1 MIRKIVLV
9 LSIIV
14 PFNTMS
20 LSNANHFGTQE
31 ESLFDNICK
40 RQTLTEG
47 FFGMS
52 DNLAGSGI
60 EVGFAV
66 TNVYQQNV
74 RGGISTHRRAGRNS
88 GSYDLEVLAD
98 LDKLLG
104 LENGGLYIHAEGGW
118 TDTEGIDGVAVG
130 SAFGINSD
138 AKGNRSLDIIE
149 CFYEGSMFEN
159 SLNLMMGKIDFTWVF
174 DGSEFADC
182 ECTQFMNDAF
192 VNNPTIPFPAYSLA
206 VVLSYEPDESWYVMG
221 GAADAQADGRETG
234 FRTTFYGEDYFL
246 YMLEAGVK
254 PELESSDGTLHG
266 TYRIGLWNDPQPKA
280 NSDSVKNYRDDV
292 GFYLSCDQM
301 LAKEN
306 NQAQDSQGL
315 GAFVRYGYAD
325 SKKND
330 ITNFWSVGFQYQG
343 LMDSRDDDILGAGY
357 ARGTFSNCAS
367 ATYPEDYESAMEL
380 YYNTQLTP
388 WLNIS
393 PSVQYIT
400 NPGGSNMISDA
411 VVVGLRA
418 QMLF

>member
-1 MIRKIVLV
+1 MIRKIFLNVIVL
-9 LSIIV
+9 LSTMNIV
-14 PFNTMS
+14 YADHLYTYEEN
-20 LSNANHFGTQE
+20 LFG
-31 ESLFDNICK
+31 NICK

-47 FFGMS
+47 LFGIT
-52 DNLAGSGI
+52 DPLDDSGI
-60 EVGFAV
+60 EIGFAV
-66 TNVYQQNV
+66 TNLYQQNV
-74 RGGISTHRRAGRNS
+74 HGGISTHRRAGRNS

-104 LENGGLYIHAEGGW
+104 LENSSLYIHAEGGW
-118 TDTEGIDGVAVG
+118 TDTVGIDGVAAG
-130 SAFGINSD
+130 SAFGINAD

-149 CFYEGSMFEN
+149 CFYEGTIFDDAF
-159 SLNLMMGKIDFTWVF
+159 NLMAGKIDLTGVF
-174 DGSEFADC
+174 DGSTYADC
-182 ECTQFMNDAF
+182 ECTQFMNAALVD
-192 VNNPTIPFPAYSLA
+192 NPTIPFAAYSLA
-206 VVLSYEPDESWYVMG
+206 VVLSYEPGESWYIMG

-234 FRTTFYGEDYFL
+234 FRTAFHKEDYFL
-246 YMLEAGVK
+246 YMLETGLK
-254 PELESSDGTLHG
+254 PGLESPKGTLHG

-306 NQAQDSQGL
+306 NQAEDNQGL

-330 ITNFWSVGFQYQG
+330 INNFWSVGFQYQG
-343 LMDSRDDDILGAGY
+343 LMEGRDEDVFGAGY
-357 ARGTFSNCAS
+357 ACGIFSNSAS
-367 ATYPEDYESAMEL
+367 ATYPEDYESALEL
-380 YYNTQLTP
+380 YYSIQFTP
-388 WLNIS
+388 WLNMS